1 MKRLAA
7 VATSVTQ
14 SIGIPIHYP
23 KATAILF
30 TLLLC
35 ACGGG
40 GGDQSKVN
48 AAASPVNSV
57 VAPAAGTSSSG
68 TAAPAPG
75 ASSPSETAS
84 ALPFF
89 GANGHYVGGGVY
101 ASVPLATQASHLA
114 GLGMT
119 VYRQDAYI
127 PDHIDAL
134 ASAAIPGLGAG
145 ITVLPMI
152 EAHPWADPS
161 LNGQQPT
168 EASAYAY
175 AYKLSVYAAKKLAGI
190 PMVEFGNEYDVDSHN
205 APIQGD
211 GINISDY
218 DNSTF
223 PIWRGALR
231 GALDGWRSVD
241 TNHTTKLIANAT
253 SGALHFGFLDGLM
266 TGTQPDGTTGHPK
279 ITPDVIQWHWY
290 SNGGDFENALG
301 KTGRYNVLARLKDR
315 YNLPIVITEIG
326 VNTDNSDA
334 QIAAYIAK
342 TIPELVAAKAA
353 YNVIGFNWYELY
365 DDRTGPY
372 GLMTNNA
379 QEKPRYGLMRAAI
392 AGAVQN

>member
-7 VATSVTQ
+7 VAMSVTQ
-14 SIGIPIHYP
+14 SISIPIHYP
-23 KATAILF
+23 AATAA
-30 TLLLC
+30 LLLLLLTGC
-35 ACGGG
+35 GG

-48 AAASPVNSV
+48 AAASPANNLV
-57 VAPAAGTSSSG
+57 VPAPG
-68 TAAPAPG
+68 TASPGTTPPAPG
-75 ASSPSETAS
+75 APAPAETAS
-84 ALPFF
+84 VLPFF
-89 GANGHYVGGGVY
+89 GVNGHYVDGGVY

-114 GLGMT
+114 GLGMK
-119 VYRQDAYI
+119 VYRQDVYI
-127 PDHIDAL
+127 PDHVDTL
-134 ASAAIPGLGAG
+134 ASTVIPGLGSG

-152 EAHPWADPS
+152 QAHPWADPS
-161 LNGQQPT
+161 LNGQPPT

-175 AYKLSVYAAKKLAGI
+175 AYKLAAYAAKKLAGI
-190 PMVEFGNEYDVDSHN
+190 PMVEFGNEYDIDSHN

-211 GINISDY
+211 GINVSDY

-231 GALDGWRSVD
+231 GSLDGWRSVD
-241 TNHTTKLIANAT
+241 TNRTTKLIANAT

-315 YNLPIVITEIG
+315 YNLPIVVTEIG
-326 VNTDNSDA
+326 VNTDNSDT

-365 DDRTGPY
+365 DDRSGAY
-372 GLMTNNA
+372 GLLTNSA

-392 AGAVQN
+392 AGAVPN